1 MTCIDMNTENV
12 NFDFI
17 IVGQGLAGTLLGY
30 ELILAG
36 KTVFYIDSPFYPRA
50 SEVAAGLVNPVVF
63 KRMTK
68 SWRLDELYPSMPET
82 YAGLEHMLGE
92 TFFYPLKIRKVFGEG
107 DALLWERKYFEN
119 NLEDYISR
127 STDREEELL
136 LNMPYGCGWVEKGA
150 RIDLKRMLLLFR
162 QWLTEKHLLLCE
174 NLEYDLLRFEDHAV
188 QYKKIGAGKI
198 VFCEGAHGRQ
208 NPFFK
213 EVIYKPVKGEILDL
227 TIEGYHEKSV
237 LSKSFFLLPVGGG
250 RYRLGATYD
259 WGHLDSV
266 PTPEGRNVLTG
277 QLGQVLKAG
286 FSVVGHQAGVRPV
299 THDRRPVAG
308 LHPVLPNVGI
318 LNGLGA
324 KGCLNGPFVARVF
337 AGYLLDRVGQLP
349 AEISISRY
357 FSPVR

>member
-1 MTCIDMNTENV
+1 MKL
-12 NFDFI
+12 DFI
-17 IVGQGLAGTLLGY
+17 IVGQGLAGTLLGW
-30 ELILAG
+30 ELMKAG
-36 KTVFYIDSPFYPRA
+36 KSVIYIDSPQYPKA
-50 SEVAAGLVNPVVF
+50 SEVAAGLINPVVF

-68 SWRLDELYPSMPET
+68 SWRLDELYSSMLET

-127 STDREEELL
+127 SIDREGNLL
-136 LNMPYGCGWVEKGA
+136 LNMPHGCGWVEKGA
-150 RIDLKRMLLLFR
+150 RIDLKRLLLLFR
-162 QWLTEKHLLLCE
+162 KWLTDRNLLLCE

-188 QYKKIGAGKI
+188 QYKKISAGKI
-198 VFCEGAHGRQ
+198 VFCEGAYGRQ

-227 TIEGYHEKSV
+227 VTEGYHEKSV
-237 LSKSFFLLPVGGG
+237 LSKSFFLLPVEED

-259 WGHLDSV
+259 WDRLDSA
-266 PTPEGRNVLTG
+266 PTQEAKAKLTM

-286 FSVVGHQAGVRPV
+286 FSVIGHQAGIRPV

-308 LHPVLPNVGI
+308 LHPAMPTMGI

-324 KGCLNGPFVARVF
+324 KGCLNGPYVARVF
-337 AGYLLDRVGQLP
+337 AGYLLDRARQLH
-349 AEISISRY
+349 AEISINRY
-357 FSPVR
+357 FPL